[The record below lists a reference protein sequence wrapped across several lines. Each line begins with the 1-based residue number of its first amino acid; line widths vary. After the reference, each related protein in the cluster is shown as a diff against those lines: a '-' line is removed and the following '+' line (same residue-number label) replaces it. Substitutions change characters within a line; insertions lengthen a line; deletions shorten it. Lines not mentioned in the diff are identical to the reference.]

1 MGSTTH
7 NELNR
12 PRDAG
17 NENGTLRQ
25 GSGCVFFSCRP
36 DLTRGSRP
44 PACPPARPP
53 ARSPVRCAQRA
64 PACRSVPARLNAFQ
78 RAPACSSALPPAPAR
93 PPARPPFPPPAVRGA
108 SHALAMA
115 VALPVLSRRVVSCS
129 VAQVVCSLFSS
140 RIVSSPAWSG
150 DAQRFALAF
159 GFFCWVSSGAPH
171 VPVLALGAL
180 CSQRPNKKQNL
191 SKAVCG
197 RSVVSAGLL
206 APHRLARSD
215 NYGCF

>member
-1 MGSTTH
+1 
-7 NELNR
+7 
-12 PRDAG
+12 
-17 NENGTLRQ
+17 
-25 GSGCVFFSCRP
+25 
-36 DLTRGSRP
+36 
-44 PACPPARPP
+44 
-53 ARSPVRCAQRA
+53 
-64 PACRSVPARLNAFQ
+64 
-78 RAPACSSALPPAPAR
+78 
-93 PPARPPFPPPAVRGA
+93 
-108 SHALAMA
+108 MA

-180 CSQRPNKKQNL
+180 CSQRTNKKQKL
-191 SKAVCG
+191 SKAVFG

-215 NYGCF
+215 RSASLQSSLRAGTRGVVVQMPKTPVSLYLSIFIFSVTFAIFARHQATTR

>member
-1 MGSTTH
+1 MWIPDPCPPGVDIWRVNSGAYCAGHRGTTYNKSSCRVIKLWCEAVGSTTH

-53 ARSPVRCAQRA
+53 ARLPVRRAQRA

-108 SHALAMA
+108 SHVFAMA

-129 VAQVVCSLFSS
+129 VVQVVCSIFSS
-140 RIVSSPAWSG
+140 RIMSSLTLNG
-150 DAQRFALAF
+150 DAQRFTLAF
-159 GFFCWVSSGAPH
+159 GFFCCA
-171 VPVLALGAL
+171 
-180 CSQRPNKKQNL
+180 
-191 SKAVCG
+191 
-197 RSVVSAGLL
+197 
-206 APHRLARSD
+206 
-215 NYGCF
+215 

>member
-1 MGSTTH
+1 MG
-7 NELNR
+7 
-12 PRDAG
+12 AF
-17 NENGTLRQ
+17 
-25 GSGCVFFSCRP
+25 FFSCRP

-53 ARSPVRCAQRA
+53 ARLPVRRAQRA

-93 PPARPPFPPPAVRGA
+93 PPARPPFFPPAVRGA

-180 CSQRPNKKQNL
+180 CSQRTNKKQKL
-191 SKAVCG
+191 SNAVFG

-206 APHRLARSD
+206 APHRLARSATSNLRLAISAND
-215 NYGCF
+215 A